1 MGRGLTIL
9 FTLCVCFC
17 ITNISLVLRLQLFGK
32 EAAPAQG
39 LAQPPAQARAQ
50 VQDDSKICPSL
61 TDLAVQMAKFSSP
74 TNSPSFQKN
83 KQMLSNA
90 DRFHIYNPTGIFEK
104 ATQSI
109 IHTLSGYGLNHFKN
123 ETIDS
128 DDSSS
133 AKTIV
138 IEWSAF
144 FRSKKQRN
152 KCKGSR
158 CNDMPRIIIQT
169 EQVTPG
175 LLKRDSAEY
184 KECSQSSNCVI
195 WDFSDANFEQFKKQ
209 EMSDSVMIVPLM
221 FQHFMNKEIPSE
233 LKPIKDRTIDAVM
246 FGLMTRRR
254 QVWSRGL
261 SSNSTTL
268 SLQNVVFRKQ
278 NRRKLN
284 IQAYA
289 DSKICFVVHSFMAE
303 SAGEYHRIS
312 EIARFGC
319 ILVVETI
326 ADELTMDTL
335 QRCGGVHFADLDDMP
350 RAIEQNLVYANAS
363 SALDLKER
371 QQKFDKWW
379 SVGIEWDSLLNKVL
393 GPVQR
398 V

>member
-1 MGRGLTIL
+1 MGRERTIL
-9 FTLCVCFC
+9 FMLCVCC
-17 ITNISLVLRLQLFGK
+17 YICATNISLVSRLQPLVE
-32 EAAPAQG
+32 EAALARG
-39 LAQPPAQARAQ
+39 LAQARAQ
-50 VQDDSKICPSL
+50 AQDDSKTCPFL
-61 TDLAVQMAKFSSP
+61 TDLAVKIVKFSSP

-90 DRFHIYNPTGIFEK
+90 DRFHIHNPTGIFEK
-104 ATQSI
+104 ATESI

-144 FRSKKQRN
+144 FRSKKQRS
-152 KCKGSR
+152 KCKGSH
-158 CNDMPRIIIQT
+158 CNEMPRIIIQT
-169 EQVTPG
+169 EQVSPG
-175 LLKRDSAEY
+175 LLRRDGAEY
-184 KECSQSSNCVI
+184 KECNQSSNCVI

-209 EMSDSVMIVPLM
+209 EISDSVMIVPLM

-254 QVWSRGL
+254 QIFSRVL
-261 SSNSTTL
+261 SSNNSATL
-268 SLQNVVFRKQ
+268 SSQNVVFRKQ
-278 NRRKLN
+278 NRRKSN

-289 DSKICFVVHSFMAE
+289 DSKICFVVHSLMAE

-326 ADELTMDTL
+326 ADKLTMDTL

-350 RAIEQNLVYANAS
+350 QAIQQNLVYTNAS
-363 SALDLKER
+363 STLDLKER

-379 SVGIEWDSLLNKVL
+379 SVGIE
-393 GPVQR
+393 
-398 V
+398 